1 MLIKQCQFPSQ
12 DIETYS
18 LGAGVLPFAVD
29 SNGECHVLLGR
40 ERYLPSW
47 KGSCRWSG
55 FEGSRKKNESIE
67 DTAVR
72 EFSEE
77 SLGVV
82 MSDATIRHKLQTFQ
96 YTFRVVL
103 RILNDRISER
113 YHCTY
118 AIRIP
123 FEEGLSLA
131 FSQRRLK
138 IEHIDRIAQEWKHT
152 RPSFLESVSCVG
164 PIIEQV

>member
-1 MLIKQCQFPSQ
+1 MNVQKSTFKKD
-12 DIETYS
+12 DIEHFAA
-18 LGAGVLPFAVD
+18 GAGILPFSVCPCGD
-29 SNGECHVLLGR
+29 TYVLLGR
-40 ERYLPSW
+40 ERYVPSW

-152 RPSFLESVSCVG
+152 RPSFLGRV
-164 PIIEQV
+164 